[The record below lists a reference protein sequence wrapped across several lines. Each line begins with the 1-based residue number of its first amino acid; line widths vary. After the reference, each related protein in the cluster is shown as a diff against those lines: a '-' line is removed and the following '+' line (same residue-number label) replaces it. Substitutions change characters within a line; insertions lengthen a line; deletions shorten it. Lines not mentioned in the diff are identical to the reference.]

1 MRTIFKGRVV
11 FALKTKGKALVT
23 HQGFNTLASFYES
36 LVNKSKRAVCSDQD
50 NPDLYKK
57 NLTNKIICLPKSIG
71 STSAGATWEAVAE
84 RKIAPMALLFSE
96 QIDSLAAGGIILAAL
111 WIGRPIVAVDQLGP
125 EFLASVRDGQ
135 EIEIDENGTVA
146 VLELGPRT

>member
-1 MRTIFKGRVV
+1 MSRIFKGRVV
-11 FALKTKGKALVT
+11 FALKTKGAALVT

-36 LVNKSKRAVCSDQD
+36 LVKKSKRAVCSDQD

-57 NLTNKIICLPKSIG
+57 NLTNKIICLPRSIG

-84 RKIAPMALLFSE
+84 RKIAPKALLFSE

-111 WIGRPIVAVDQLGP
+111 WIGLPIVAVDQLGR

-135 EIEIDENGTVA
+135 EIEIDEDGTVE
-146 VLELGPRT
+146 VLEVRPRN